1 MSVSP
6 AEVRDASRAFCQAV
20 DDLGRFAVWNSLVPQ
35 PVNDPHILVEGG
47 DD

>member
-20 DDLGRFAVWNSLVPQ
+20 DDVLLVGRKCRY
-35 PVNDPHILVEGG
+35 ILDVQGPKKEEEE
-47 DD
+47 